1 MNWTCITEWSLGC
14 GGVGG
19 VGAAHT
25 KEPPDRQR
33 WQGSPTVLDKGL
45 LLLPTTPTAQAVF
58 QSYP

>member
-1 MNWTCITEWSLGC
+1 MC
-14 GGVGG
+14 VGG
-19 VGAAHT
+19 WVGAAHT